1 MIGQSSL
8 SDLFSQ
14 ISAAGFFKRLFSWK
28 SIKETAARAEA
39 EARNAEAVHAA
50 EMREIAARLSEAES
64 RLRTAELSRE
74 EALRAASG
82 W

>member
-1 MIGQSSL
+1 MNGQSPL

-50 EMREIAARLSEAES
+50 EMREIAARLSEAS
-64 RLRTAELSRE
+64 MPRRCAKLPP
-74 EALRAASG
+74 G
-82 W
+82 